1 MSYNMKGS
9 GKRIQQLRIQHE
21 CSQEQLAKELNI
33 DRSNLSRIETGK
45 RSCSLDLLIQISTLF
60 DVSLDFI
67 LLGQEKQAISVETRQ
82 LENDIEVLIKQLK
95 RSRTNSRLC
104 QTGTVMCQSRSNKF
118 RKFPVQ

>member
-1 MSYNMKGS
+1 MNYDMKEC

-45 RSCSLDLLIQISTLF
+45 RSCSLDLLIQISALF

-67 LLGQEKQAISVETRQ
+67 ILGQEKQAVSIEARQ
-82 LENDIEVLIKQLK
+82 LKNDIEVLIKQLEAFK
-95 RSRTNSRLC
+95 
-104 QTGTVMCQSRSNKF
+104 NKL
-118 RKFPVQ
+118 

>member
-1 MSYNMKGS
+1 MNYDMKES

-45 RSCSLDLLIQISTLF
+45 RSCSLDLLIQISALF

-67 LLGQEKQAISVETRQ
+67 ILGQEKQAVSIEARQ
-82 LENDIEVLIKQLK
+82 LKNDIEVLIKQLEAFK
-95 RSRTNSRLC
+95 
-104 QTGTVMCQSRSNKF
+104 NKL
-118 RKFPVQ
+118 